1 MGKNAKANMYVDIV
15 AMHEEVTGSCNLCT
29 VRFPNKEQVKFIVD
43 CGLFQ
48 EEKYQKENYSFPF
61 DPKEIEFV
69 LVTHNHIDHI
79 GRIPKLYRDE
89 FKRKNICKHNHIR
102 INALCIK

>member
-1 MGKNAKANMYVDIV
+1 MGKNAKANMYVDII

-29 VRFPNKEQVKFIVD
+29 IRFSNREKVKFLVD

-48 EEKYQKENYSFPF
+48 EEKYQKENFSFPF
-61 DPKEIEFV
+61 NAKDIDFA

-79 GRIPKLYRDE
+79 GRIPKLYKDG
-89 FKRKNICKHNHIR
+89 FKRYYLYKHYNIKTY
-102 INALCIK
+102 ALCSK